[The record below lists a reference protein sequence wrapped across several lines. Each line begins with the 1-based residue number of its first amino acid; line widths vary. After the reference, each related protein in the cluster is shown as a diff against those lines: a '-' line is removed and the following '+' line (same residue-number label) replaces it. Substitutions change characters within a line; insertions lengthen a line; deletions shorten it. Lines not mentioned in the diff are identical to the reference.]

1 MTVMEDVAVG
11 KKRVRPGRHAGLL
24 AIPGLLLACSAAVA
38 QDPLPESYAEVA
50 QNPAQGTLAPS
61 TPVPPAARPAPGLPS
76 PAGPITPLPAP
87 PGGALSTGPTA
98 PAPSSPFAAA
108 NNAMANSNLNAAT
121 SDLSGFGRT
130 GVPQML
136 GDQSPF
142 LVSRPSVSARATAAQ
157 TPQIPDP
164 FPPTNPPPTPDPRQA
179 SSLAPSVRG
188 FKAAENQSPRPQDRV
203 FYSFNYFNYVN
214 ETVNRFQE
222 APVRNIRI
230 YRHIFGAEKTFD
242 NGNMS
247 VGFRLPLNTLTSDS
261 AIQGNFAKPGGTD
274 TALGDLSLFAKFLFR
289 ENKET
294 GSLIS
299 AGLVVSAPTGPN
311 QFAGA
316 TYLQNIHTTTVQPFV
331 GYIYNMD
338 RFWIHGFTSM
348 EFPMN
353 PADVTMLYN
362 DIGIGTHL
370 FRSQTPDAFI
380 TDIAPTVEFHIN
392 TPMNHR
398 GVFGKDPA
406 GSVNVVNV
414 TAGLNFE
421 FYRTSVLTFGIV
433 NPITTPKPFDLE
445 AVVQLNIRFGRSR
458 QLPNQLP
465 TMIGG

>member
-1 MTVMEDVAVG
+1 MG
-11 KKRVRPGRHAGLL
+11 KNRVRPGCRASWL
-24 AIPGLLLACSAAVA
+24 AIPGLLLAPSILLA
-38 QDPLPESYAEVA
+38 QDPVPEGTYEVA
-50 QNPAQGTLAPS
+50 QAPAPRPATPGPAQVTPRPGAAAAP
-61 TPVPPAARPAPGLPS
+61 TPAPGLPS
-76 PAGPITPLPAP
+76 PAGPTTPLPGP

-98 PAPSSPFAAA
+98 PAPANPFALG
-108 NNAMANSNLNAAT
+108 NNAGVNSSLGSAP
-121 SDLSGFGRT
+121 SDLSGLGRPS
-130 GVPQML
+130 VPQML

-142 LVSRPSVSARATAAQ
+142 LVSRASASARATASQ

-164 FPPTNPPPTPDPRQA
+164 FPPTKPPPTPNPRLA

-203 FYSFNYFNYVN
+203 FYSFNYFTYVN
-214 ETVNRFQE
+214 EAVNRFQE

-242 NGNMS
+242 DGRMS
-247 VGFRLPLNTLTSDS
+247 VGFRLPINTLTSDS
-261 AIQGNFAKPGGTD
+261 SIQGNFAKPGGTS

-299 AGLVVSAPTGPN
+299 AGMVVSAPTGPN

-331 GYIYNMD
+331 GYIYNMN

-362 DIGIGTHL
+362 DIGIGTY
-370 FRSQTPDAFI
+370 FYQAPTPDVFLTA
-380 TDIAPTVEFHIN
+380 IAPTVEFHIN

-398 GVFGKDPA
+398 GVFGNDPA

-414 TAGLNFE
+414 TAGLNME
-421 FYRTSVLTFGIV
+421 FYKTSVLTIGIV
-433 NPITTPKPFDLE
+433 NPITSPRPFDLE
-445 AVVQLNIRFGRSR
+445 AVVLFNVRFGRSR